1 VSAVEKGG
9 TEERERVCRRDKV
22 CQQLRKGEQRKE
34 RESL

>member
-1 VSAVEKGG
+1 VSAAEKGG

-22 CQQLRKGEQRKE
+22 CQQLRKGNRGK